1 MGDVQ
6 ITPNDTRFLF
16 SNWGEDHTCEEIK
29 RNVAAAQNHSQTT
42 HDNHYNY
49 TLGARKKKL
58 TMAYVEEMAG
68 GDAGNLNLETNPE
81 YNIEMS
87 KEVEELR
94 KKRQL
99 GEYYL

>member
-1 MGDVQ
+1 
-6 ITPNDTRFLF
+6 
-16 SNWGEDHTCEEIK
+16 
-29 RNVAAAQNHSQTT
+29 
-42 HDNHYNY
+42 
-49 TLGARKKKL
+49 
-58 TMAYVEEMAG
+58 MAYVEEMAG
-68 GDAGNLNLETNPE
+68 GEAGNLNLETNPE